1 MAKGTLDGMGQGGFR
16 LLFAT
21 AVGLA
26 ALVFAGSAGAAQSCA
41 SRVLADWRDGRIDL
55 TYPVSCYRQAL
66 AHLPED
72 VRVYSSAQTDITRAL
87 QSRLRTRSLQAATS
101 TGNKRDHAGVSPLLV
116 VGITA
121 ALLVAVG
128 SVAAALR

>member
-1 MAKGTLDGMGQGGFR
+1 MGQGGIR
-16 LLFAT
+16 LLLAM

-26 ALVFAGSAGAAQSCA
+26 TLAFAGSAGAAGDCGT
-41 SRVLADWRDGRIDL
+41 RVLNDWRDGRIDG

-66 AHLPED
+66 ADLPED
-72 VRVYSSAQTDITRAL
+72 VRVYSSAQSDITREL
-87 QSRLRTRSLQAATS
+87 QSRLGA
-101 TGNKRDHAGVSPLLV
+101 HAVPASESAGSGSGVSPLLV

-121 ALLVAVG
+121 GLLVAAG